1 MKKSLF
7 FLLFQFVLFSLF
19 VQAQTFRKYSNEFLK
34 IGVGAEALA
43 LGGAQTATANGP
55 WANYWNPAGLEAPES
70 KIPIALMHS
79 EYFAGLAKYDFGSV
93 VIPMDANSMGEV
105 NSWAG
110 ISLIRFAV
118 DDIPNTLQLIEA
130 DGSINY
136 NNVSTFSAADYA
148 FIGSYAR
155 IMNTTFNQ
163 KGALKLG
170 GSVKVVRR
178 TVGHF
183 ANAWGF
189 GFDLGM
195 KMSYRKLLIGAC
207 LHDASTTFNV
217 WNFTLTDLDQQAL
230 AVSGN
235 LIPTSSTEITLPQL
249 NLGVAYPVSIG
260 SDWNLMPA
268 IDFAITSDGQRNV
281 LISASPFSIDPKL
294 GLSLGYKQRFYLRGG
309 MNNIQKLSDDFGIQ
323 NTSIQP
329 NVGVGIHLK
338 NFHVDYALTN
348 VGNVSQV
355 LYSNVVS
362 LQINMPKK

>member
-1 MKKSLF
+1 MKK
-7 FLLFQFVLFSLF
+7 FLLVLLFLSL
-19 VQAQTFRKYSNEFLK
+19 QLGLAKAQLVRKYSNEFLK

-43 LGGAQTATANGP
+43 LGGAQTATASGP
-55 WANYWNPAGLEAPES
+55 WATYWNPAGVEAPES
-70 KIPIALMHS
+70 KVPIALMHT

-93 VIPMDANSMGEV
+93 VIPMESNSLGEV

-118 DDIPNTLQLIEA
+118 DDIPNTLQLIEP

-136 NNVSTFSAADYA
+136 NNVSSFSAADYA
-148 FIGSYAR
+148 FIGSYAKK
-155 IMNTTFNQ
+155 MNTSFHQ
-163 KGALKLG
+163 KGYLKLG
-170 GSVKVVRR
+170 GNIKVIRR

-189 GFDLGM
+189 GFDVGV
-195 KMSYRKLLIGAC
+195 KLKYNHWLLGAC

-217 WNFTLTDLDQQAL
+217 WNFTFTDMDKQAL
-230 AVSGN
+230 ALTGN
-235 LIPTSSTEITLPQL
+235 LIPKTSTELTMPQL
-249 NLGVAYPVSIG
+249 NIGVAYPFNFAG
-260 SDWNLMPA
+260 DWSLVPVL
-268 IDFAITSDGQRNV
+268 DLAITSDGQRNV
-281 LISASPFSIDPKL
+281 LISANPFSIDPRF
-294 GLSLGYKQRFYLRGG
+294 GLSFGYKQRFFLRGG
-309 MNNIQKLSDDFGIQ
+309 LGNIQKLTDDNGII

-329 NVGVGIHLK
+329 NVGIGLHLK
-338 NFHVDYALTN
+338 NFYVDYALTN